1 MAHTIDEDTK
11 KIVKAI
17 VHGDQKR
24 QSRRRAG
31 KHTDFDRKAA
41 EAIKAAKKEL
51 PLKGTDPEARHHIID
66 KLYTSLLY
74 NTPWELL
81 GETYCCRR
89 LFYEYRKE
97 FCYLI
102 AVHMEIIE
110 PEGGSRQQAAG
121 ARKVGQKRPAPLDR
135 MKEGERMAKEWTNGF
150 YTSKEWRKTRDAYY
164 RIQCG
169 RCERCMAEVLAGAR
183 RVEDIN
189 PGIIVHHKKE
199 LTPENINDP
208 AVALS
213 FDNLELLCD
222 EHHNRQH
229 KAKAKRYTFDAKGNL
244 IESK

>member
-51 PLKGTDPEARHHIID
+51 PLERTDPEVRRHIID

-110 PEGGSRQQAAG
+110 PE
-121 ARKVGQKRPAPLDR
+121 GQKRPAPLDR

>member
-1 MAHTIDEDTK
+1 MSDVVKRDLYGLID
-11 KIVKAI
+11 
-17 VHGDQKR
+17 
-24 QSRRRAG
+24 
-31 KHTDFDRKAA
+31 
-41 EAIKAAKKEL
+41 KEL
-51 PLKGTDPEARHHIID
+51 EAANQKFPLFNSTHEA
-66 KLYTSLLY
+66 
-74 NTPWELL
+74 
-81 GETYCCRR
+81 
-89 LFYEYRKE
+89 F
-97 FCYLI
+97 
-102 AVHMEIIE
+102 AVILEE
-110 PEGGSRQQAAG
+110 AE
-121 ARKVGQKRPAPLDR
+121 
-135 MKEGERMAKEWTNGF
+135 EAKEEAGNLDILMNNFWIGV
-150 YTSKEWRKTRDAYY
+150 KEKTRDAYY
-164 RIQCG
+164 RFQCG

>member
-51 PLKGTDPEARHHIID
+51 PLEGTDPEVRRHIIE
-66 KLYTSLLY
+66 KYTQACYKHALGVVGGNILLS
-74 NTPWELL
+74 PVVL
-81 GETYCCRR
+81 R
-89 LFYEYRKE
+89 
-97 FCYLI
+97 I
-102 AVHMEIIE
+102 
-110 PEGGSRQQAAG
+110 PEGVLLSDSGTHGDNRTRRRQQAAG

>member
-1 MAHTIDEDTK
+1 
-11 KIVKAI
+11 
-17 VHGDQKR
+17 
-24 QSRRRAG
+24 
-31 KHTDFDRKAA
+31 
-41 EAIKAAKKEL
+41 
-51 PLKGTDPEARHHIID
+51 
-66 KLYTSLLY
+66 
-74 NTPWELL
+74 
-81 GETYCCRR
+81 
-89 LFYEYRKE
+89 
-97 FCYLI
+97 
-102 AVHMEIIE
+102 
-110 PEGGSRQQAAG
+110 
-121 ARKVGQKRPAPLDR
+121 

-164 RIQCG
+164 RFQCG
-169 RCERCMAEVLAGAR
+169 RCERCMAEVLAGVR

-244 IESK
+244 IKSK

>member
-1 MAHTIDEDTK
+1 
-11 KIVKAI
+11 
-17 VHGDQKR
+17 
-24 QSRRRAG
+24 
-31 KHTDFDRKAA
+31 
-41 EAIKAAKKEL
+41 
-51 PLKGTDPEARHHIID
+51 
-66 KLYTSLLY
+66 
-74 NTPWELL
+74 
-81 GETYCCRR
+81 
-89 LFYEYRKE
+89 
-97 FCYLI
+97 
-102 AVHMEIIE
+102 
-110 PEGGSRQQAAG
+110 
-121 ARKVGQKRPAPLDR
+121 
-135 MKEGERMAKEWTNGF
+135 MAKEWTNGF

-229 KAKAKRYTFDAKGNL
+229 KANACPSFRRVLNSSSDPASFRSSIEGAFCPSFFMLCPPEAEAAFNEGSKYVVIVVTHGLISFSYKNSSTICLAKSSASSSSYASSL
-244 IESK
+244 QY

>member
-1 MAHTIDEDTK
+1 
-11 KIVKAI
+11 
-17 VHGDQKR
+17 
-24 QSRRRAG
+24 
-31 KHTDFDRKAA
+31 
-41 EAIKAAKKEL
+41 
-51 PLKGTDPEARHHIID
+51 
-66 KLYTSLLY
+66 
-74 NTPWELL
+74 
-81 GETYCCRR
+81 
-89 LFYEYRKE
+89 
-97 FCYLI
+97 
-102 AVHMEIIE
+102 
-110 PEGGSRQQAAG
+110 
-121 ARKVGQKRPAPLDR
+121 

-150 YTSKEWRKTRDAYY
+150 YTSKEWRKTRDTYY

-169 RCERCMAEVLAGAR
+169 RCERCMAEVLAGVR

>member
-1 MAHTIDEDTK
+1 
-11 KIVKAI
+11 
-17 VHGDQKR
+17 
-24 QSRRRAG
+24 
-31 KHTDFDRKAA
+31 
-41 EAIKAAKKEL
+41 
-51 PLKGTDPEARHHIID
+51 
-66 KLYTSLLY
+66 
-74 NTPWELL
+74 
-81 GETYCCRR
+81 
-89 LFYEYRKE
+89 
-97 FCYLI
+97 
-102 AVHMEIIE
+102 
-110 PEGGSRQQAAG
+110 
-121 ARKVGQKRPAPLDR
+121 
-135 MKEGERMAKEWTNGF
+135 MAKEWTNGF

-244 IESK
+244 IESKSKIFFHSTNPTPRYFFFGPSKENRGSEVKKTLQVART

>member
-51 PLKGTDPEARHHIID
+51 PLEGTDPEVRRHIIE
-66 KLYTSLLY
+66 KYTQACYKHALGVVGGNILLS
-74 NTPWELL
+74 PVVL
-81 GETYCCRR
+81 R
-89 LFYEYRKE
+89 
-97 FCYLI
+97 I
-102 AVHMEIIE
+102 
-110 PEGGSRQQAAG
+110 PEGVLLSDSGTHGDHRTRRRQQAAG

>member
-1 MAHTIDEDTK
+1 MLSPVVLRIPEGVLLSNSGT
-11 KIVKAI
+11 
-17 VHGDQKR
+17 HGDHR
-24 QSRRRAG
+24 TRR
-31 KHTDFDRKAA
+31 
-41 EAIKAAKKEL
+41 
-51 PLKGTDPEARHHIID
+51 
-66 KLYTSLLY
+66 
-74 NTPWELL
+74 
-81 GETYCCRR
+81 
-89 LFYEYRKE
+89 
-97 FCYLI
+97 
-102 AVHMEIIE
+102 
-110 PEGGSRQQAAG
+110 RQQAAG

-150 YTSKEWRKTRDAYY
+150 YTSKE
-164 RIQCG
+164 CG

-213 FDNLELLCD
+213 FDNLELLCN

>member
-1 MAHTIDEDTK
+1 MLPPVVLRIPEGVLLSDSGT
-11 KIVKAI
+11 
-17 VHGDQKR
+17 HGDYR
-24 QSRRRAG
+24 
-31 KHTDFDRKAA
+31 TRK
-41 EAIKAAKKEL
+41 
-51 PLKGTDPEARHHIID
+51 
-66 KLYTSLLY
+66 
-74 NTPWELL
+74 
-81 GETYCCRR
+81 
-89 LFYEYRKE
+89 
-97 FCYLI
+97 
-102 AVHMEIIE
+102 
-110 PEGGSRQQAAG
+110 RQQAAG

-164 RIQCG
+164 RFQCG

-199 LTPENINDP
+199 LTQENINDP

>member
-1 MAHTIDEDTK
+1 
-11 KIVKAI
+11 
-17 VHGDQKR
+17 
-24 QSRRRAG
+24 
-31 KHTDFDRKAA
+31 
-41 EAIKAAKKEL
+41 
-51 PLKGTDPEARHHIID
+51 
-66 KLYTSLLY
+66 
-74 NTPWELL
+74 
-81 GETYCCRR
+81 
-89 LFYEYRKE
+89 
-97 FCYLI
+97 
-102 AVHMEIIE
+102 
-110 PEGGSRQQAAG
+110 
-121 ARKVGQKRPAPLDR
+121 
-135 MKEGERMAKEWTNGF
+135 MAKEWTNGF

-229 KAKAKRYTFDAKGNL
+229 KAKAVSYTHLTLPTSDL
-244 IESK
+244 V

>member
-1 MAHTIDEDTK
+1 
-11 KIVKAI
+11 
-17 VHGDQKR
+17 
-24 QSRRRAG
+24 
-31 KHTDFDRKAA
+31 
-41 EAIKAAKKEL
+41 
-51 PLKGTDPEARHHIID
+51 
-66 KLYTSLLY
+66 
-74 NTPWELL
+74 
-81 GETYCCRR
+81 
-89 LFYEYRKE
+89 
-97 FCYLI
+97 
-102 AVHMEIIE
+102 
-110 PEGGSRQQAAG
+110 
-121 ARKVGQKRPAPLDR
+121 
-135 MKEGERMAKEWTNGF
+135 MAKEWTNGF

-244 IESK
+244 IESKSKIFFHSTNLTPPGISFSGLPKRTEGVRSKKLCKSRAHRRGVKYARKYDDNEKQTTKKN